1 MHVSIY
7 TYCICISERVL
18 HWIGV
23 HLLTF
28 LFFPRGFVVSSKS
41 NNGVDCVLWSKQVVG
56 SGKFI
61 SFGYL
66 HLVGY
71 IYIYILLSRVCKT
84 WRLFGCQTMSN
95 IGWVCD
101 SVVGKLSI
109 SP

>member
-71 IYIYILLSRVCKT
+71 IYIYYFPGSARRGDCLVVKQ
-84 WRLFGCQTMSN
+84 CQT
-95 IGWVCD
+95 
-101 SVVGKLSI
+101 
-109 SP
+109 

>member
-1 MHVSIY
+1 M
-7 TYCICISERVL
+7 
-18 HWIGV
+18 
-23 HLLTF
+23 
-28 LFFPRGFVVSSKS
+28 
-41 NNGVDCVLWSKQVVG
+41 G

-71 IYIYILLSRVCKT
+71 ILLSRVRKT